1 MRDCVTLRG
10 SVLRFDRSVGQKT
23 EDGFRLRDRFCN
35 SRVGAMQIL
44 ASGAKG
50 WNLPMKIEADR
61 VYSEIVAT
69 A

>member
-1 MRDCVTLRG
+1 MASGCVI
-10 SVLRFDRSVGQKT
+10 
-23 EDGFRLRDRFCN
+23 GFAIRAWD
-35 SRVGAMQIL
+35 AMQIL